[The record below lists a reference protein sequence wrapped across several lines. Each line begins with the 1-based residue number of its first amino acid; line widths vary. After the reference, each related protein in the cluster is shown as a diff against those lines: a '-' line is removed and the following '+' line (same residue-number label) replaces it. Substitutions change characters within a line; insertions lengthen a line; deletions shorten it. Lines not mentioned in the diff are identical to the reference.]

1 MADLVSNQSRS
12 EAIRDNFD
20 TFCTLCDAS
29 LLQVMRERI
38 EDLNQEWQRI
48 EARLK
53 SKASNLKVLSS
64 LSYLFF
70 FSFIH
75 FFLSFIVYS
84 FVFRSCFIRVSLFRV
99 QVMVSCAPGYNASYL
114 VSLFH

>member
-12 EAIRDNFD
+12 EAIRNNFD

-64 LSYLFF
+64 LSHLFF
-70 FSFIH
+70 LLAH
-75 FFLSFIVYS
+75 TVFFLVVHCL
-84 FVFRSCFIRVSLFRV
+84 FVRISLVFHSCFTVS
-99 QVMVSCAPGYNASYL
+99 SASYG
-114 VSLFH
+114 

>member
-12 EAIRDNFD
+12 EAIRNNFD

-64 LSYLFF
+64 LSHLFF
-70 FSFIH
+70 LLAHTVFFSRRSLFIRSY
-75 FFLSFIVYS
+75 FVGVS
-84 FVFRSCFIRVSLFRV
+84 FVFHCFECKLW
-99 QVMVSCAPGYNASYL
+99 L
-114 VSLFH
+114 VSLLDIIRCI

>member
-1 MADLVSNQSRS
+1 MADLVGSQSRS

-53 SKASNLKVLSS
+53 SKASNLKVLFSFP
-64 LSYLFF
+64 LFF
-70 FSFIH
+70 LFRWWRCVLLF
-75 FFLSFIVYS
+75 VCVVVMS
-84 FVFRSCFIRVSLFRV
+84 FVFFAVS
-99 QVMVSCAPGYNASYL
+99 SAGYG
-114 VSLFH
+114 